1 MKTRPAIVFGGGQE
15 YLVGR
20 AGVHDE
26 APAESETLRHFV
38 DGATRAK
45 GRWRKQHSGLGERGF

>member
-1 MKTRPAIVFGGGQE
+1 LARLLLQLSTEAPYGRSGLVNSRPAIVFGGGQE

-26 APAESETLRHFV
+26 APAES
-38 DGATRAK
+38 
-45 GRWRKQHSGLGERGF
+45 